1 MASAGNFKKM
11 FDDFKK
17 KKYAIPIGLVITVL
31 VATLLIV
38 FLWYE
43 CFSLIL
49 IAILAY
55 AIPYYFG
62 MKNRKKLAIFG
73 VGLFLFLGLTFTV
86 SSFYA
91 FKNLEGSTIS
101 SDNNI
106 LINGTVSPYQA
117 SPPAVYTFSVVF
129 VGDIA
134 NVTVRVNITN
144 AWPGNVDDIN
154 VTMVPLRPTP
164 GGYIFVLDESLPE
177 GIYQYHFV
185 ANDTNGSNYV
195 RTSTWAIGPLSVSDE
210 VLFQQLLY
218 TRMMAVW
225 LEVATLF
232 YMILAL
238 TWWMDSSKKR
248 SEELRKR
255 LGEDKKTKSV
265 TKPQKGKETKT
276 EDKKKTVEKLVCS
289 ECGAEVPTDAKKCPQ
304 CGESFEEENEL
315 ICTECG
321 AKVKESDKKCWNC
334 GKEFEN

>member
-1 MASAGNFKKM
+1 MAPAGNLKKM
-11 FDDFKK
+11 FEDFRK

-31 VATLLIV
+31 IATLLVV

-62 MKNRKKLAIFG
+62 MKNRKKLAVFG
-73 VGLFLFLGLTFTV
+73 VGLFLFLGLVFTL

-117 SPPAVYTFSVVF
+117 SPSTVYTFSVVF
-129 VGDIA
+129 VGD
-134 NVTVRVNITN
+134 NGNGSVWVNITN

-154 VTMVPLRPTP
+154 VTMNHLRSTP
-164 GGYIFVLDESLPE
+164 SGYIFVFNKTLPE

-185 ANDTNGSNYV
+185 AKSGSNYV

-238 TWWMDSSKKR
+238 TWWMDSSRKR
-248 SEELRKR
+248 SEELRKK
-255 LGEDKKTKSV
+255 LGEDKKTKPV
-265 TKPQKGKETKT
+265 TKPQKGRETKT

-304 CGESFEEENEL
+304 CGEPFEEENEL
-315 ICTECG
+315 ICTACG

>member
-11 FDDFKK
+11 FDDFRK

-62 MKNRKKLAIFG
+62 MKNRKKLAVFG
-73 VGLFLFLGLTFTV
+73 VGLFLFLGLIFTV

-117 SPPAVYTFSVVF
+117 GPSTVYTFSVVLM
-129 VGDIA
+129 GD
-134 NVTVRVNITN
+134 NGSGLVWVNITN

-154 VTMVPLRPTP
+154 NTMNPLRPTP
-164 GGYIFVLDESLPE
+164 GGYVFVLNRTLPE

-185 ANDTNGSNYV
+185 AKNDSNYV

-218 TRMMAVW
+218 NRMLAVW
-225 LEVATLF
+225 LQVATLF
-232 YMILAL
+232 YMVLAL

-255 LGEDKKTKSV
+255 LGEDKKTKPV
-265 TKPQKGKETKT
+265 TKPQKGKESKT

-289 ECGAEVPTDAKKCPQ
+289 ECGAEVPTDARKCPQ
-304 CGESFEEENEL
+304 CGEPFEEENEL